1 MKNSESKKQLNNKAS
16 VRKLR
21 QQVDLMRTLASP
33 SGFIKLYFKELGSK
47 ENEKPK
53 YSNTE
58 ECFNQINKKH
68 FEFFKV
74 YKYRNY
80 NSFKIA
86 YESYIK
92 PINER
97 LAISR

>member
-33 SGFIKLYFKELGSK
+33 SGFIKLYFKELRAK
-47 ENEKPK
+47 ENGKPK
-53 YSNTE
+53 YGNTE
-58 ECFNQINKKH
+58 ECFNHINQKH
-68 FEFFKV
+68 FDLFKV
-74 YKYRNY
+74 NKYCNY

-86 YESYIK
+86 YESYLK
-92 PINER
+92 PFSEP
-97 LAISR
+97 LAIS